1 MKRQHDTS
9 ETPASAIQQAAL
21 YHRPNQEFRYA
32 TVDGRVTIRL
42 KAAAGNIARAEVCYG
57 NRYDTK
63 RLPSCH
69 VLAME
74 RQLCDGISDWFE
86 VSFLPDDPRLFY
98 YFRLSGQGS
107 RPEILYLQE
116 SGVFIEPTLENRCEF
131 FNFPYIQEGDIHKL
145 PEWLRG
151 SVLYQIF
158 PDRFQRAA
166 APGQNRTP
174 EGKTLK
180 RWGTIP
186 KGHEL
191 YGGTLKGIQAQIP
204 YIASLGVDTVYLT
217 PVFRSKSAHRYDTD
231 DYFEIDPLLGT
242 KQDLRDLAEALHH
255 AGLHLILDAVFN
267 HSSPDFFAFR
277 DVLAHGEA
285 SRYRDWFHI
294 EAFPVDMKQRN
305 YKTFA
310 SVPTMPKLNAANPEL
325 ADYLCEVGRFWIREA
340 GIDGWRIDVANEV
353 DPNFWRK
360 FRAAVKA
367 ENPEAAIIGEIWGD
381 SHLWLGGDM
390 FDSVM
395 HYPFT
400 FPVKDFFARGTM
412 SLPELDR
419 RLNRIAAMYTHP
431 VRDALWTMLDTHD
444 TERFFTAT
452 GENAESTRL
461 AAFLQF
467 AFPGSP
473 LVYYGAEIG
482 MKGAHD
488 PDCRRCMEW
497 ERTSGDNEF
506 LAFYRRLGS
515 ARRELPALRTG
526 SFRTLMATDSV
537 YAFLRM
543 TPDNAVIAVMNVS
556 DAEQLVSI
564 DLPAACPD
572 LGTWRDYLEGA
583 EVLHQQPTRVTVRIA
598 GRSGALLYGVV

>member
-1 MKRQHDTS
+1 MKRQPATN
-9 ETPASAIQQAAL
+9 ETAAPAIQQAAL

-32 TVDGRVTIRL
+32 TDNGQVTIRL
-42 KAAAGNIARAEVCYG
+42 KAAAGNLSRAEICHG

-63 RLPSCH
+63 RLPTCH
-69 VLAME
+69 TLVME

-86 VSFLPDDPRLFY
+86 ASFTPEDPRLFY
-98 YFRLSGQGS
+98 YFRLTGQGS

-116 SGVFIEPTLENRCEF
+116 SGVFSEPSLENRCEF
-131 FNFPYIQEGDIHKL
+131 FSFPYIQEGDIHQV
-145 PEWLRG
+145 PAWLRG
-151 SVLYQIF
+151 TVLYQIF
-158 PDRFQRAA
+158 PDRFHRAA
-166 APGQNRTP
+166 LPGQNRTP
-174 EGKTLK
+174 DGNPLK

-191 YGGTLKGIQAQIP
+191 YGGNLKGIEAQIP
-204 YIASLGVDTVYLT
+204 YIASLGIDTVYLT
-217 PVFRSKSAHRYDTD
+217 PIFRSKSAHRYDTD
-231 DYFEIDPLLGT
+231 DYFEIDPLLGS
-242 KQDLRDLAEALHH
+242 KRDLKDLADALHD
-255 AGLHLILDAVFN
+255 AGMRLILDAVFN
-267 HSSPDFFAFR
+267 HSSPNFFAFR
-277 DVLAHGEA
+277 DVIAHGEA

-294 EAFPVDMKQRN
+294 EDFPVDMKRRN

-310 SVPTMPKLNAANPEL
+310 SVPTMPKLNAANPEV
-325 ADYLCEVGRFWIREA
+325 AAYLCEVGRFWIREA

-360 FRAAVKA
+360 FRDAVKA
-367 ENPEAAIIGEIWGD
+367 ERPDAAIIGEIWGD

-412 SLPELDR
+412 GLPELDR
-419 RLNRIAAMYTHP
+419 RLNRIAAMYAHP

-452 GENAESTRL
+452 GEDAEATRL

-467 AFPGSP
+467 AFPGAP

-497 ERTSGDNEF
+497 ERATGENDF
-506 LAFYRRLGS
+506 LTFYRRLGS
-515 ARRELPALRTG
+515 ARRELEALRTG
-526 SFRTLMATDSV
+526 SFRTLAVTDST

-543 TPDNAVIAVMNVS
+543 TPDSAVVAVMNTQA
-556 DAEQLVSI
+556 DERIITI

-572 LGTWRDYLEGA
+572 RGIWRDFLEGA
-583 EVLHQQPTRVTVRIA
+583 EVLHQQPSRITVRIA
-598 GRSGALLYGVV
+598 GRSGALLYGVI